1 MKLIT
6 NLLRVLKAAFQNI
19 LRNAWLGIAT
29 IIVLVMA
36 LTSVNL
42 LIGVNALIQNAV
54 AILEDKVDVT
64 VFFKQDANE
73 ALVTQARFFIAD
85 LPQVKSVELVPADEA
100 LERFKERHADDPE
113 VLEALGELEENPLGS
128 TLKIKARTPKDY
140 PFIIETL
147 KNPQFADAIESKSY
161 DDHSETI
168 SRVQSLG
175 ESSRTFGMALIVV
188 FALIGILIV
197 FNTIRVAIY
206 TQREEI
212 GIMRLVGASSVYVR
226 TPFVI
231 QGIILA
237 AIAILLS
244 ALFVAVGVAWIEPF
258 LMTLYDGGSPG
269 LKRYFIDHWLRLL
282 VIQGGGLA
290 LLVGFTS
297 WAAAGKY
304 LKR

>member
-1 MKLIT
+1 MKILT
-6 NLLRVLKAAFQNI
+6 KATRVLKASFQNI
-19 LRNAWLGIAT
+19 VRNAWLGIAT

-42 LIGVNALIQNAV
+42 LVGVNALLQNAV
-54 AILEDKVDVT
+54 SVLEDKIDVT

-73 ALVTQARFFIAD
+73 TLVTQAKFFIAD
-85 LPQVKSVELVPADEA
+85 LPQVKSAELLPANEA
-100 LERFKERHADDPE
+100 LERFKERHANDPE
-113 VLEALGELEENPLGS
+113 ILEALAELDGNPLGA
-128 TLKIKARTPKDY
+128 TLRVKARSPGGY

-161 DDHSETI
+161 DDHSEAIT
-168 SRVQSLG
+168 RVQSLG
-175 ESSRTFGMALIVV
+175 ENSRLIGMVLIGI

-212 GIMRLVGASSVYVR
+212 GIMRLVGASSVFVR

-237 AIAILLS
+237 AIALLIT
-244 ALFVAVGVAWIEPF
+244 AAFVALGTAWIEPA
-258 LMTLYDGGSPG
+258 LTPLYDGGDPG
-269 LKRYFIDHWLRLL
+269 LKRYFVEHWLRLL
-282 VIQGGGLA
+282 TIQGGALA
-290 LLVGFTS
+290 LLVGLTS

>member
-1 MKLIT
+1 MKLVTDFI
-6 NLLRVLKAAFQNI
+6 RVIKTSVQNI
-19 LRNAWLGIAT
+19 MRNAWLGIAT

-54 AILEDKVDVT
+54 EILEDKIDVT
-64 VFFKQDANE
+64 VFFKEDANE
-73 ALVTQARFFIAD
+73 QLVTQAKFFLAD
-85 LPQVKSVELVPADEA
+85 LPQVKQVDLIPANEA
-100 LERFKERHADDPE
+100 LEQFRERHANDPDI
-113 VLEALGELEENPLGS
+113 LEALEELDENPLGA
-128 TLKIKARTPKDY
+128 TLKIKARAPKDY

-161 DDHSETI
+161 DDHSESI
-168 SRVQSLG
+168 ARVEQLG
-175 ESSRTFGMALIVV
+175 ESSRLFGMALIAI

-231 QGIILA
+231 QGMMLA
-237 AIAILLS
+237 AVAIIITAFLV
-244 ALFVAVGVAWIEPF
+244 ALGVGWIEPA
-258 LMTLYDGGSPG
+258 LTALYDGGDPG
-269 LKRYFIDHWLRLL
+269 LRTYFIEHWFRLL
-282 VIQGGGLA
+282 LIEGGGLA
-290 LLVGFTS
+290 FLVGLTS
-297 WAAAGKY
+297 WAAVGKY

>member
-1 MKLIT
+1 M
-6 NLLRVLKAAFQNI
+6 RVMKAAFQNI
-19 LRNAWLGIAT
+19 IRNAWLGIAT

-54 AILEDKVDVT
+54 VILEDKIDVT

-73 ALVTQARFFIAD
+73 ALVTQAKFFIAD
-85 LPQVKSVELVPADEA
+85 LPQVKTAELMLANEA

-113 VLEALGELEENPLGS
+113 ILEALAELDENPLGA
-128 TLKIKARTPKDY
+128 TLRIKARSTSDY

-161 DDHSETI
+161 DSHSEAI

-175 ESSRTFGMALIVV
+175 ENSRMFGMVLIAI

-212 GIMRLVGASSVYVR
+212 GIMRLVGASSLFVR

-231 QGIILA
+231 QGTFLA
-237 AIAILLS
+237 AV
-244 ALFVAVGVAWIEPF
+244 ALMLTAVLVALGTAWIEPVI
-258 LMTLYDGGSPG
+258 TPLYDGGSPG
-269 LKRYFIDHWLRLL
+269 LKQYFMDNWIRLL
-282 VIQGGGLA
+282 IIQGGGLA
-290 LLVGFTS
+290 MLVGFTS